1 MTDTKTTIHAKKPTV
16 RKAPARAKAVKTTG
30 AVAEKI
36 LPTSSNPLEYMAA
49 IGKRKTAVASIKF
62 FTRGSGKITING
74 KTLEN
79 FFFVPSLQRIILK
92 PLELAGLHGST
103 DAEVRMSGGGMK
115 SQALALRLALTR
127 AIVKFTPETRP
138 ALRGAGFLT
147 RDARKKERKKY
158 GLKKARKAP
167 QWAKR

>member
-1 MTDTKTTIHAKKPTV
+1 MTETKTTAPAKKPAV
-16 RKAPARAKAVKTTG
+16 RKTSTRAKAVKKPETVETKQT
-30 AVAEKI
+30 A
-36 LPTSSNPLEYMAA
+36 SSNPLEYLAA

-62 FTRGSGKITING
+62 FTRGKGSITVNG
-74 KTLEN
+74 KTLET
-79 FFFVPSLQRIILK
+79 FFFVPSLREIIIK
-92 PLELAGLHGST
+92 PLELAGLKENT
-103 DAEVRMSGGGMK
+103 DTQVRMSGGGMK